1 MFRFMTAFL
10 HDLDLFKHISR
21 YLGLQTSY
29 FYFIYIIRFVF
40 STAFQRRNSNCS
52 TAKTRED
59 TAKRKRKGE
68 NFGLAFLQYL
78 DLVKHISRN
87 LRLQTSDF
95 QLIFFIRFVSI
106 SFPMPYSKL
115 FYCKNSRRS
124 GENNAKSGRRKKHS
138 SFNDSL
144 RFTGDHFPQAAFY
157 DDVIVRRSRKSPAI
171 SLLTCEVIAKC
182 RTAIS
187 SFLKI

>member
-21 YLGLQTSY
+21 YLRPQMSD

-40 STAFQRRNSNCS
+40 PLAFQRRNSNCS

-68 NFGLAFLQYL
+68 NNGSAFLQDL

-95 QLIFFIRFVSI
+95 QLIFFIRFV
-106 SFPMPYSKL
+106 FPLAFQCHIPNCST
-115 FYCKNSRRS
+115 
-124 GENNAKSGRRKKHS
+124 AKTREDPAKRMRKAGGVRNTAS
-138 SFNDSL
+138 SMIL
-144 RFTGDHFPQAAFY
+144 
-157 DDVIVRRSRKSPAI
+157 
-171 SLLTCEVIAKC
+171 
-182 RTAIS
+182 
-187 SFLKI
+187 